1 MKIKKSVIA
10 DIHESAQLIMSLHD
24 GKHYTVTIDP
34 ETPHEYTRQE
44 TAVEMA
50 STLAEHICDAIDQ
63 HSKHDFWSDIEDL
76 ESDPDAS
83 NIPTADELEGTVA
96 SLYQAMADIRDEL
109 VKGSRKVTGTT
120 DMTFVDD
127 AIDLLNLQLSDLGND
142 DYGAMAIE
150 EADNAQ

>member
-34 ETPHEYTRQE
+34 ETPHEYTKQD

-50 STLAEHICDAIDQ
+50 STFAEHICDAIDQ

-76 ESDPDAS
+76 EPDPDAP
-83 NIPTADELEGTVA
+83 NIPSADELEGTVI
-96 SLYQAMADIRDEL
+96 SLYQAMADIRDGL
-109 VKGSRKVTGTT
+109 VKGSRRG
-120 DMTFVDD
+120 DDLGNIVDT
-127 AIDLLNLQLSDLGND
+127 AIDLLNLQLADLDNDDLG
-142 DYGAMAIE
+142 ASAIE
-150 EADNAQ
+150 EANNAQ

>member
-50 STLAEHICDAIDQ
+50 STFAEHICDAIDQ

-76 ESDPDAS
+76 EPDPDAP
-83 NIPTADELEGTVA
+83 NIPSADELEDTVI
-96 SLYQAMADIRDEL
+96 SLYQAMADIRDGL
-109 VKGSRKVTGTT
+109 VKGSRQG
-120 DMTFVDD
+120 DDLGNIVDT
-127 AIDLLNLQLSDLGND
+127 AIDLLNLQLADLDNDDLG
-142 DYGAMAIE
+142 ASAIE